1 MGSLKD
7 YFKIDTTLGF
17 ARPDC
22 IFKGE
27 KYRITILSDVLLRL
41 EYNENKIFNDYP
53 TLFAINRKFTKMP
66 TFTKKEDEKFLNITN
81 DYFILEYNKEK
92 PFAASKLI
100 PDSNLRI
107 SIQGT
112 DKIWYVNHPEVK
124 NLKGATYSFDTK
136 NFTLERGLYSLD
148 GVASFNDSCRPVFVS
163 DGTVK
168 KNPSDGMD
176 IYLFVYKDNFEEALN
191 SYYELTGKP
200 SLIPRYALGVWWN
213 KNEDYTSDD
222 ITSLINNFKKSDI
235 PISTLLLG
243 NKWNKTEGKLS
254 PTFNYND
261 KKFPNFIETAN
272 NIHRNG
278 IYFGLTVNPQN
289 GITPLDPGYQNLKT
303 MLNETKEIIP
313 INVYNNTILEFL
325 YTYLI
330 EYLNQ
335 RGVDFINFDIKAEDK
350 IAQFMLM
357 HYTYM
362 NFKKDASR
370 RGLIMSRNPGIASHR
385 YPIMY
390 SGVTEVSWKTLKYLP
405 FYNISSSNIGLTW
418 WSHDIGGYENGT
430 EDAELYTRYVQLGV
444 YSPIFRFS
452 SKEGRYY
459 KREPWK
465 WDVKTQGIV
474 KDYTRVRHRLIPY
487 IYSEAYKYSKHGINL
502 IKPLYY
508 DYKETIDEPLYK
520 NEYHFGSELFV
531 CPITEPKDKVM
542 NRVLHRIYLP
552 EGTWYDFKTGKKFP
566 GGKRYV
572 TFYKD
577 EDYPVYAK
585 SGSII
590 PLAIIDENNINSVL
604 PPKKMEIQVFPGVS
618 NNINL
623 YEDDGISSLYK
634 EGYYILTNIDYNYR
648 KNNYTLIL
656 RPIEGKTGIV
666 PDKRDY
672 KIKFRNTKRP
682 EYVKVNV
689 GRFEVEFTT
698 RCDESDFIIEIP
710 NVPTNQQLT
719 VNCGG
724 EAIEIDAVRLIN
736 EDIDEIISDLQIET
750 NLKEQVASILFSD
763 LSIRKKRIEIRKM
776 RRKGLNKL
784 FIKMFIKL
792 LEYISEIWYT
802 YSGLSIN
809 LYFLIPT

>member
-1 MGSLKD
+1 MKLT
-7 YFKIDTTLGF
+7 IDT
-17 ARPDC
+17 
-22 IFKGE
+22 
-27 KYRITILSDVLLRL
+27 
-41 EYNENKIFNDYP
+41 N
-53 TLFAINRKFTKMP
+53 
-66 TFTKKEDEKFLNITN
+66 
-81 DYFILEYNKEK
+81 
-92 PFAASKLI
+92 
-100 PDSNLRI
+100 
-107 SIQGT
+107 
-112 DKIWYVNHPEVK
+112 
-124 NLKGATYSFDTK
+124 
-136 NFTLERGLYSLD
+136 
-148 GVASFNDSCRPVFVS
+148 
-163 DGTVK
+163 
-168 KNPSDGMD
+168 
-176 IYLFVYKDNFEEALN
+176 
-191 SYYELTGKP
+191 
-200 SLIPRYALGVWWN
+200 
-213 KNEDYTSDD
+213 
-222 ITSLINNFKKSDI
+222 
-235 PISTLLLG
+235 
-243 NKWNKTEGKLS
+243 KLS
-254 PTFNYND
+254 G
-261 KKFPNFIETAN
+261 IHVSLTAEEV
-272 NIHRNG
+272 IAQLRRLMH
-278 IYFGLTVNPQN
+278 
-289 GITPLDPGYQNLKT
+289 
-303 MLNETKEIIP
+303 
-313 INVYNNTILEFL
+313 
-325 YTYLI
+325 
-330 EYLNQ
+330 
-335 RGVDFINFDIKAEDK
+335 AED
-350 IAQFMLM
+350 L
-357 HYTYM
+357 HE
-362 NFKKDASR
+362 KDGCVY
-370 RGLIMSRNPGIASHR
+370 RGESFLS
-385 YPIMY
+385 
-390 SGVTEVSWKTLKYLP
+390 
-405 FYNISSSNIGLTW
+405 
-418 WSHDIGGYENGT
+418 NGT

-487 IYSEAYKYSKHGINL
+487 IYSEAYKYSKYGINL

-763 LSIRKKRIEIRKM
+763 LSIKKKRIDYRRRQDYVATYEKCPDGSYDVTMKIVEPTKTTLEIKFNVMTRNIAK
-776 RRKGLNKL
+776 
-784 FIKMFIKL
+784 
-792 LEYISEIWYT
+792 YIERTWQEKAASVYGKISDT
-802 YSGLSIN
+802 
-809 LYFLIPT
+809 LID